1 MISKAKFSNRFP
13 EIDNYEALRKASA
26 QRREQQAQAIEEER
40 KRIED
45 EKAAQRGWEAV
56 LMKREHDA
64 RMEEIDHF
72 MDRLENILTKV
83 FGK

>member
-26 QRREQQAQAIEEER
+26 QRREQQAQAIEEE
-40 KRIED
+40 
-45 EKAAQRGWEAV
+45 KASQRSWEAV

-72 MDRLENILTKV
+72 MDRLEGILTKV